1 MYVRTIK
8 FKNFYGDTIE
18 REFTFNLNQAQ
29 LLELEVESG
38 GSVRKLIT
46 DVIEKNK
53 PEDVINFVKT
63 IVKASYGV
71 ISDDGLYFDKTE
83 EVWNRFYMSNAY
95 DKLFMELINSEEELV
110 RFISETIPNAE
121 DI

>member
-8 FKNFYGDTIE
+8 FKNFYGNTIE

>member
-53 PEDVINFVKT
+53 AEDVINFVKT

>member
-1 MYVRTIK
+1 MYVRKIK

-18 REFTFNLNQAQ
+18 REFTFNLNQSQ

-53 PEDVINFVKT
+53 AEDVVNFVKT